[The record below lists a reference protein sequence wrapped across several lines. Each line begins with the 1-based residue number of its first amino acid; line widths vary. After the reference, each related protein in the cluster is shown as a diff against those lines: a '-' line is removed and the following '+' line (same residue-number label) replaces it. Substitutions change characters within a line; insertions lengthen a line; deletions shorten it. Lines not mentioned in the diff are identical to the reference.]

1 MTADSSRPIQA
12 KRVLVVGGCGFI
24 GSHLVRSL
32 AEHNEVVA
40 LDHVPPAMAIAGVDY
55 VRQDLRERIDRSKLP
70 SRLDVVFHL
79 ASSFLRNGDSP
90 VDYLSVTMSSV
101 LDALDYATSAGAG
114 NFLFTSSGSVY
125 APGPTPH
132 REDAPLRPTKNLYVA
147 AKYSAELFVE
157 HYSDQIAAVVTRL
170 FGVYGKGTSN
180 PWGRLA
186 RCIDAGDAV
195 RLRRNGAPHINPV
208 YVRDLIP
215 ILEAAAML
223 GRYETINVGGQRVS
237 SNLEAA
243 NLMGEVLGKK
253 PVVDWMEDHDRHI
266 VGDLTKMISLFD
278 CRPKWSLE
286 QGLRAWLLHDDEP
299 TDPSEIPD

>member
-1 MTADSSRPIQA
+1 MSADRSRSIQA

-32 AEHNEVVA
+32 AEDNEVVA
-40 LDHVPPAMAIAGVDY
+40 LDHVSPPKPITGVDY
-55 VRQDLRERIDRSKLP
+55 VRQDLRKKIDRSKLP
-70 SRLDVVFHL
+70 GRLDVVFHL
-79 ASSFLRNGDSP
+79 ASAFLRNNESP
-90 VDYLSVTMSSV
+90 MDYLSVTMTSV
-101 LDALDYATSAGAG
+101 VDALDYATSAGAG
-114 NFLFTSSGSVY
+114 NFLFTSTGSVY
-125 APGPTPH
+125 SPGPTPH

-157 HYSDQIAAVVTRL
+157 HYADQIPGVVTRL

-186 RCIDAGDAV
+186 RCIGAGDAV
-195 RLRRNGAPHINPV
+195 RLRRNGAPHINPI

-215 ILEAAAML
+215 ILEAAVML
-223 GRYETINVGGQRVS
+223 GQYETINVGGERVS

-243 NLMGEVLGKK
+243 NLMGDVLGKK

-266 VGDLTKMISLFD
+266 VGDLTKMLSLFD
-278 CRPKWSLE
+278 YRPIWSLE
-286 QGLRAWLLHDDEP
+286 QGIRAWLLHDDEP
-299 TDPSEIPD
+299 ADPSEIPD